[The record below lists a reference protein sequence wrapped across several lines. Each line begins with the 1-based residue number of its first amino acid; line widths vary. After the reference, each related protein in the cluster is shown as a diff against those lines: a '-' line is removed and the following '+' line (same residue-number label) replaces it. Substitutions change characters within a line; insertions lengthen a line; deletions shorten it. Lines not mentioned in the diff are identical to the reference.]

1 MEYHPCRT
9 RSRSLSDL
17 SKNFTD
23 QVHPH
28 PSLFYCDFML
38 FLLWFQVD
46 LLWFRI
52 VFYCNSNPFYC
63 DSNNFVVNP
72 SCFLVFSDCF
82 IVIPGW
88 GFGLLKHHTLMILP
102 QQPEQ
107 TLKWK
112 NTVKTQMMSDKLLCY
127 FTTTQGS
134 PTVLPSFSILVKPEK
149 NYISSGSFKNF
160 NFKVSARCAN
170 MLTSC

>member
-1 MEYHPCRT
+1 MSSRWSMSTMEYHPCRT
-9 RSRSLSDL
+9 RSRSPSDL

-28 PSLFYCDFML
+28 PSLFYCD
-38 FLLWFQVD
+38 
-46 LLWFRI
+46 
-52 VFYCNSNPFYC
+52 SNIL
-63 DSNNFVVNP
+63 VVNP
-72 SCFLVFSDCF
+72 SCFLVISDCF

-112 NTVKTQMMSDKLLCY
+112 NMVKTHMMSDNLFLCYY
-127 FTTTQGS
+127 FTTAQSS